1 MSIKGKFLRHTKED
15 IKKMLEGTELHKEI
29 KEKPSKKKVR
39 FPERMEVRNVMK
51 KPVKIKEGSTIRDL
65 LVLLQ
70 ETQKTCFV
78 VVDDKEKLKGI
89 VTESDI
95 LKIIR
100 KPRKKTGIG
109 GIGYK
114 GLLFRGAE
122 TVGDIMT
129 RNPIYVKTTC
139 KLEEA
144 ASIMRDYKIRHLPV
158 VENHKLVGSIDLR
171 DILLVLRILI

>member
-1 MSIKGKFLRHTKED
+1 MSIKGKFLRRTKED

>member
-100 KPRKKTGIG
+100 KPRKK
-109 GIGYK
+109 
-114 GLLFRGAE
+114 RE
-122 TVGDIMT
+122 
-129 RNPIYVKTTC
+129 
-139 KLEEA
+139 
-144 ASIMRDYKIRHLPV
+144 
-158 VENHKLVGSIDLR
+158 
-171 DILLVLRILI
+171 